1 MKRVCLDGQRNI
13 GRAFQKGK
21 RLFEYV
27 KTGALARVV
36 KSVPG

>member
-1 MKRVCLDGQRNI
+1 MKRECLDQQRNV

-21 RLFEYV
+21 RLFDYV

-36 KSVPG
+36 KSVLG